1 VTVPHET
8 SVLRALGMLDP
19 VHHATLA
26 LFVGS
31 RAHLDEV
38 AELVHLSRA
47 ELIGRTADALA
58 ALGLELGLTDPPAR
72 LELLDALS
80 SLPAEHWL

>member
-1 VTVPHET
+1 
-8 SVLRALGMLDP
+8 LGGLDP

-26 LFVGS
+26 LFLGS

-38 AELVHLSRA
+38 AELLHLSRR
-47 ELIGRTADALA
+47 ELIGRTAEALA
-58 ALGLELGLTDPPAR
+58 VLGAELGLTDPPAR
-72 LELLDALS
+72 LELLDSLS